1 MIIVVIIGIFSIIKG
16 NSSLMKGK
24 SKEDVLKTMQ
34 TGIIAAIS
42 KYMKSNIEYIY
53 TFVIDM
59 NALMGFL
66 IVFPIFMLIL
76 ISAFALSVYQPTMAS
91 PTTDDED
98 GPKNSVVMTTLHHYL
113 YYLFVVSLI
122 GVAMFVIYKHFI

>member
-1 MIIVVIIGIFSIIKG
+1 
-16 NSSLMKGK
+16 MKGK

-76 ISAFALSVYQPTMAS
+76 ISAFAFSVYQPTMAS

>member
-1 MIIVVIIGIFSIIKG
+1 
-16 NSSLMKGK
+16 MKGK